1 MYYDDHYSGQG
12 RISFSSVAL
21 LIIFVSAFALILT
34 AIIWQPWADDD
45 KATTLAPVAADQ
57 MGPPAPGDATAADPN
72 AIPPEAA
79 AEVVTGP

>member
-45 KATTLAPVAADQ
+45 KATLAPVAADQ
-57 MGPPAPGDATAADPN
+57 QGPPAPGDTAAVDPN
-72 AIPPEAA
+72 AIVPDAA